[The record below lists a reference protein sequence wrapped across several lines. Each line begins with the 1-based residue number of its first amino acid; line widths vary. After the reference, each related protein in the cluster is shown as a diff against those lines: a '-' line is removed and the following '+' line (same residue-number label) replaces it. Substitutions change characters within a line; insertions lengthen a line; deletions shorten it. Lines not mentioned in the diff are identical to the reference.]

1 MPSLPIA
8 IATRPLGLPIRQALD
23 AIAGSGCQGVQLELQ
38 QEVREQELGET
49 GRRQLMHY
57 LEERN
62 LKVGP
67 ATFALRRSLL
77 EPTGLDG
84 RIDAIRRAMSFAWKL
99 GANVLTMTLGE
110 LPADSTPAAETAR
123 QVLEDLAAHANQVG
137 VVPTLI
143 VGNASA
149 ARLAEVLKSITV
161 GPIALDVDPASLTV
175 GRQSPTDWMR
185 ELHPYLQHV
194 QLRDAVREPGGI
206 GREVAI
212 NDGEVDWPEFAAALQ
227 EIDYRHWLTVIRS
240 SGTSPLD
247 DALIGLKFIRRL
259 LLHSH

>member
-1 MPSLPIA
+1 MPALPIA
-8 IATRPLGLPIRQALD
+8 IATRPLNLPIRQALD

-38 QEVREQELGET
+38 QEIREQELGET
-49 GRRQLMHY
+49 GRRQLLHY

-67 ATFALRRSLL
+67 ATFSLRRPLL
-77 EPTGLDG
+77 EPVGLDG
-84 RIDAIRRAMSFAWKL
+84 RIDAIRKAMAFAWKL
-99 GANVLTMTLGE
+99 GANVLTMSLGE
-110 LPADSTPAAETAR
+110 LPAAESPAAETAR
-123 QVLEDLAAHANQVG
+123 QVLEDLAAYANQVG
-137 VVPTLI
+137 VIPTLI

-149 ARLAEVLKSITV
+149 TRLLEILKSITC
-161 GPIALDVDPASLTV
+161 GPLALDVDPASLTV

-206 GREVAI
+206 GREVALGA
-212 NDGEVDWPEFAAALQ
+212 GEVDWQEFAAALQ
-227 EIDYRHWLTVIRS
+227 EIDYRHWLSIIRA

-247 DALIGLKFIRRL
+247 ESLAGLKFIRRL
-259 LLHSH
+259 LLQSH